1 MKFLIALI
9 SAANVASAIQL
20 NSPLYNALKNHIK
33 NKITTKNFAQTVV
46 STTLSGTYFDRHRLV
61 RQIIMG
67 NKFAQQENSPLIC
80 EDLQST
86 VEWIFEQKDDD
97 VRAAFQGQ
105 YDE

>member
-20 NSPLYNALKNHIK
+20 NSPLFNLVKNHIK

-46 STTLSGTYFDRHRLV
+46 SKTINGIPESLRRKYIESTYRL
-61 RQIIMG
+61 RL
-67 NKFAQQENSPLIC
+67 AQQDATALTC
-80 EDLQST
+80 DDLQST
-86 VEWIFEQKDDD
+86 VGWIFDQKDAD